1 MDNIIVYQVIHLY
14 LMEESIKKV
23 GGGGV
28 GLYVKNNL
36 NFHECNDVTIMNE
49 KIFESIFNSINLAAL
64 INKTLTVRFML
75 KRSSGSLNKENL

>member
-14 LMEESIKKV
+14 PMEESIKKV
-23 GGGGV
+23 GGV

-36 NFHECNDVTIMNE
+36 NFHECDDVTIMNE

-64 INKTLTVRFML
+64 INKTLKVRFML